1 MSMRAQISLQFADA
15 DLFEN
20 FVTPYKENRLLN
32 SLIIKCLSAYYYNED
47 VRNLIE
53 GTSMSDA
60 TNGEEVQ
67 STQSI
72 VDNIRASLVMQD
84 YLATELQSTI
94 DNGTE
99 DIDNILNKTNE
110 VARQTGVAKPSQT
123 ESGSNVLKEVPKTV
137 SSNSQETVSKT
148 QLEIIVQS
156 IVLLAKSQNNS
167 DVLKSLKT
175 SGVVIP
181 DDIIES
187 ISQQEK
193 LGAFDEVLKSVSNE
207 AAPLVLAI
215 LDREKKA
222 KEASDVAKRTILDL
236 QEQLNIA
243 ESKEIEFESVK
254 DTFVKAMNQL
264 QEVNTRLELKNQQ
277 LQEELNE
284 YNAVQHSRK
293 SYGAFD
299 DAIIVSNNHIKSV
312 QDSLQNAVEYIQR
325 MLNNSF

>member
-123 ESGSNVLKEVPKTV
+123 ESGSNVLQIETKNLNGEGSGESSAPDLKGFDNNAAVNLLLNCVLSLAKSSGNTEVQNLINHSGLGVADAKESV
-137 SSNSQETVSKT
+137 SSETVSKP
-148 QLEIIVQS
+148 VQTEVPMEQDKVTPIS
-156 IVLLAKSQNNS
+156 TKIEVEDDYA
-167 DVLKSLKT
+167 VEEVVET
-175 SGVVIP
+175 SGNDFEDSTPVVTENQADVVTTP
-181 DDIIES
+181 ADSNSSES
-187 ISQQEK
+187 ASEAMQEL
-193 LGAFDEVLKSVSNE
+193 LG
-207 AAPLVLAI
+207 
-215 LDREKKA
+215 
-222 KEASDVAKRTILDL
+222 
-236 QEQLNIA
+236 
-243 ESKEIEFESVK
+243 
-254 DTFVKAMNQL
+254 
-264 QEVNTRLELKNQQ
+264 
-277 LQEELNE
+277 
-284 YNAVQHSRK
+284 
-293 SYGAFD
+293 
-299 DAIIVSNNHIKSV
+299 
-312 QDSLQNAVEYIQR
+312 SL
-325 MLNNSF
+325 F

>member
-1 MSMRAQISLQFADA
+1 MRAQISLQFADA

-110 VARQTGVAKPSQT
+110 VARQTGVAKPSKT
-123 ESGSNVLKEVPKTV
+123 ESGSNVLQIETKNLNNEGSDESSAPDLKGFDNNAAVNLLLNCVLSLAKSSGNTEVQSLISHSGFGVVDTKESV
-137 SSNSQETVSKT
+137 SSETVSK
-148 QLEIIVQS
+148 QVQNEVPMEQKEVTPIS
-156 IVLLAKSQNNS
+156 VKIEVEDDYA
-167 DVLKSLKT
+167 VEEVVET
-175 SGVVIP
+175 SVNDFEDFTPVVTENQADVVITP
-181 DDIIES
+181 ADS
-187 ISQQEK
+187 N
-193 LGAFDEVLKSVSNE
+193 SNE
-207 AAPLVLAI
+207 N
-215 LDREKKA
+215 
-222 KEASDVAKRTILDL
+222 ASESM
-236 QEQLNIA
+236 QELL
-243 ESKEIEFESVK
+243 S
-254 DTFVKAMNQL
+254 
-264 QEVNTRLELKNQQ
+264 
-277 LQEELNE
+277 
-284 YNAVQHSRK
+284 
-293 SYGAFD
+293 
-299 DAIIVSNNHIKSV
+299 
-312 QDSLQNAVEYIQR
+312 SL
-325 MLNNSF
+325 F

>member
-123 ESGSNVLKEVPKTV
+123 ESGSNVLQIETKNLNGEGSGESSAPDLKGFDNNAAVNLLLNCVLSLAKSSGNTEVQNLINHSGLGVADAKESV
-137 SSNSQETVSKT
+137 SSETVSKP
-148 QLEIIVQS
+148 VQTE
-156 IVLLAKSQNNS
+156 VPMEQNKVTPIS
-167 DVLKSLKT
+167 TKIEVEDDYAVEEVVET
-175 SGVVIP
+175 SGNDFEDSTPVVTENQADVVTTP
-181 DDIIES
+181 ADSNSSES
-187 ISQQEK
+187 ASEAMQEL
-193 LGAFDEVLKSVSNE
+193 LG
-207 AAPLVLAI
+207 
-215 LDREKKA
+215 
-222 KEASDVAKRTILDL
+222 
-236 QEQLNIA
+236 
-243 ESKEIEFESVK
+243 
-254 DTFVKAMNQL
+254 
-264 QEVNTRLELKNQQ
+264 
-277 LQEELNE
+277 
-284 YNAVQHSRK
+284 
-293 SYGAFD
+293 
-299 DAIIVSNNHIKSV
+299 
-312 QDSLQNAVEYIQR
+312 SL
-325 MLNNSF
+325 F

>member
-123 ESGSNVLKEVPKTV
+123 ESGSNVLQIETKNLNGEGSGESSASDLKGFDNNAAVNLLLNCVLSLAKSSGNTEVQNLINHSGLGVADAKESV
-137 SSNSQETVSKT
+137 SSETVSKS
-148 QLEIIVQS
+148 VQTEVPMEQDKVTPIS
-156 IVLLAKSQNNS
+156 TKIEVEDDYVVEEVVETSDNDFEDSTPVVTENQADVVTTPADSNS
-167 DVLKSLKT
+167 S
-175 SGVVIP
+175 
-181 DDIIES
+181 ES
-187 ISQQEK
+187 
-193 LGAFDEVLKSVSNE
+193 
-207 AAPLVLAI
+207 
-215 LDREKKA
+215 
-222 KEASDVAKRTILDL
+222 AS
-236 QEQLNIA
+236 
-243 ESKEIEFESVK
+243 
-254 DTFVKAMNQL
+254 KAM
-264 QEVNTRLELKNQQ
+264 QELL
-277 LQEELNE
+277 
-284 YNAVQHSRK
+284 
-293 SYGAFD
+293 G
-299 DAIIVSNNHIKSV
+299 
-312 QDSLQNAVEYIQR
+312 SL
-325 MLNNSF
+325 F

>member
-32 SLIIKCLSAYYYNED
+32 NLIIKCLSAYYYNED

-123 ESGSNVLKEVPKTV
+123 ESGSNVLQIETKNLNGEGSGESSAPDLKGFDNNAAVNLLLNCVLSLAKSSGNIEVQNLINHSGLGVANAKESV
-137 SSNSQETVSKT
+137 SSETVSKP
-148 QLEIIVQS
+148 VQTEVPMEQEKVTPIS
-156 IVLLAKSQNNS
+156 TKIEVEDDYA
-167 DVLKSLKT
+167 VEEVVET
-175 SGVVIP
+175 SGNDFEDSTPVVTENQADVVTTP
-181 DDIIES
+181 ADSNSSES
-187 ISQQEK
+187 ASEAMQEL
-193 LGAFDEVLKSVSNE
+193 LG
-207 AAPLVLAI
+207 
-215 LDREKKA
+215 
-222 KEASDVAKRTILDL
+222 
-236 QEQLNIA
+236 
-243 ESKEIEFESVK
+243 
-254 DTFVKAMNQL
+254 
-264 QEVNTRLELKNQQ
+264 
-277 LQEELNE
+277 
-284 YNAVQHSRK
+284 
-293 SYGAFD
+293 
-299 DAIIVSNNHIKSV
+299 
-312 QDSLQNAVEYIQR
+312 SL
-325 MLNNSF
+325 F

>member
-123 ESGSNVLKEVPKTV
+123 ESGSNVLQIETKNLNGEGSGESSAPDLKGFDNNAAVNLLLNCVLSLAKSSGNTEVQNLISHSGLGVADVKEPV
-137 SSNSQETVSKT
+137 SSETVSK
-148 QLEIIVQS
+148 QVQTEVPMKQEKVTPIS
-156 IVLLAKSQNNS
+156 TKIEVEDDYA
-167 DVLKSLKT
+167 VEEVVET
-175 SGVVIP
+175 SGNDFEDSTPVVTENQADVVTTP
-181 DDIIES
+181 ADSNSSES
-187 ISQQEK
+187 ASEAMQEL
-193 LGAFDEVLKSVSNE
+193 LG
-207 AAPLVLAI
+207 
-215 LDREKKA
+215 
-222 KEASDVAKRTILDL
+222 
-236 QEQLNIA
+236 
-243 ESKEIEFESVK
+243 
-254 DTFVKAMNQL
+254 
-264 QEVNTRLELKNQQ
+264 
-277 LQEELNE
+277 
-284 YNAVQHSRK
+284 
-293 SYGAFD
+293 
-299 DAIIVSNNHIKSV
+299 
-312 QDSLQNAVEYIQR
+312 SL
-325 MLNNSF
+325 F

>member
-32 SLIIKCLSAYYYNED
+32 NLIIKCLSAYYYNED

-123 ESGSNVLKEVPKTV
+123 ESGSNVLQIETKNLNGEGSGESSAPDLKGFDNNAAVNLLLNCVLSLAKSSGNTEVQNLINHSGLGVTDIKEPV
-137 SSNSQETVSKT
+137 SSETVSKP
-148 QLEIIVQS
+148 VQTE
-156 IVLLAKSQNNS
+156 VPMEQNKVTPIS
-167 DVLKSLKT
+167 TKIEVEDDYAVEEVVET
-175 SGVVIP
+175 SGNDFEDSTPVVTENQADVVTTP
-181 DDIIES
+181 ADSNSSES
-187 ISQQEK
+187 ASESMQEL
-193 LGAFDEVLKSVSNE
+193 LG
-207 AAPLVLAI
+207 
-215 LDREKKA
+215 
-222 KEASDVAKRTILDL
+222 
-236 QEQLNIA
+236 
-243 ESKEIEFESVK
+243 
-254 DTFVKAMNQL
+254 
-264 QEVNTRLELKNQQ
+264 
-277 LQEELNE
+277 
-284 YNAVQHSRK
+284 
-293 SYGAFD
+293 
-299 DAIIVSNNHIKSV
+299 
-312 QDSLQNAVEYIQR
+312 SL
-325 MLNNSF
+325 F

>member
-1 MSMRAQISLQFADA
+1 MRAQISLQFADA

-20 FVTPYKENRLLN
+20 FVTPYKKNRLLN

-123 ESGSNVLKEVPKTV
+123 ESGSNVLQIETKNLSGEGSGESSAPDLKGFDNNAAVNLLLNCVLSLAKSSGNTEVQNLINHSGLGVADAKESV
-137 SSNSQETVSKT
+137 SSETVSKS
-148 QLEIIVQS
+148 VQTEVPMEQEKVTPIS
-156 IVLLAKSQNNS
+156 TKIEVEDDYA
-167 DVLKSLKT
+167 VEEVVET
-175 SGVVIP
+175 SGNDFEDSTSVVTENQVDVVTTP
-181 DDIIES
+181 ADSNSSES
-187 ISQQEK
+187 ASEAMQEL
-193 LGAFDEVLKSVSNE
+193 LG
-207 AAPLVLAI
+207 
-215 LDREKKA
+215 
-222 KEASDVAKRTILDL
+222 
-236 QEQLNIA
+236 
-243 ESKEIEFESVK
+243 
-254 DTFVKAMNQL
+254 
-264 QEVNTRLELKNQQ
+264 
-277 LQEELNE
+277 
-284 YNAVQHSRK
+284 
-293 SYGAFD
+293 
-299 DAIIVSNNHIKSV
+299 
-312 QDSLQNAVEYIQR
+312 SL
-325 MLNNSF
+325 F

>member
-123 ESGSNVLKEVPKTV
+123 ESGSNVLQIETKNLNGDGSGESSAPDLKGFDNNAAVNLLLNCVLSLAKSSGNTEVQNLISHSGLGVADAKEPV
-137 SSNSQETVSKT
+137 SSETVSKP
-148 QLEIIVQS
+148 VQTEVPMEQEKVTPIS
-156 IVLLAKSQNNS
+156 TRIEVEDDYA
-167 DVLKSLKT
+167 VEEVVET
-175 SGVVIP
+175 SGNDFEDSTPVVTENQADVVTTP
-181 DDIIES
+181 ADSNSSES
-187 ISQQEK
+187 ASEAMQEL
-193 LGAFDEVLKSVSNE
+193 LG
-207 AAPLVLAI
+207 
-215 LDREKKA
+215 
-222 KEASDVAKRTILDL
+222 
-236 QEQLNIA
+236 
-243 ESKEIEFESVK
+243 
-254 DTFVKAMNQL
+254 
-264 QEVNTRLELKNQQ
+264 
-277 LQEELNE
+277 
-284 YNAVQHSRK
+284 
-293 SYGAFD
+293 
-299 DAIIVSNNHIKSV
+299 
-312 QDSLQNAVEYIQR
+312 SL
-325 MLNNSF
+325 F

>member
-123 ESGSNVLKEVPKTV
+123 ESGSNVLQIETKNLNGEGSGESSAPDLKGFDNNAAVNLLLNCVLSLAKSSGNTEVQNLINHSGLGVADAKESV
-137 SSNSQETVSKT
+137 SSETVSKP
-148 QLEIIVQS
+148 VQTEVPMEQDKVTPIS
-156 IVLLAKSQNNS
+156 TKIEVEDDYA
-167 DVLKSLKT
+167 VEEVVET
-175 SGVVIP
+175 SGNDFEDSTPVVTENQADVVTTP
-181 DDIIES
+181 ADSNSSENAS
-187 ISQQEK
+187 EAMQEL
-193 LGAFDEVLKSVSNE
+193 LG
-207 AAPLVLAI
+207 
-215 LDREKKA
+215 
-222 KEASDVAKRTILDL
+222 
-236 QEQLNIA
+236 
-243 ESKEIEFESVK
+243 
-254 DTFVKAMNQL
+254 
-264 QEVNTRLELKNQQ
+264 
-277 LQEELNE
+277 
-284 YNAVQHSRK
+284 
-293 SYGAFD
+293 
-299 DAIIVSNNHIKSV
+299 
-312 QDSLQNAVEYIQR
+312 SL
-325 MLNNSF
+325 F

>member
-32 SLIIKCLSAYYYNED
+32 NLIIKCLSAYYYNED

-110 VARQTGVAKPSQT
+110 VARQAGVAKPSQT
-123 ESGSNVLKEVPKTV
+123 ESGSNVLQIETKNLNGEGSGESSAPDLKGFDNNAAVNLLLNCVLSLAKSSGNIEVQNLINRSGLGVASAKESV
-137 SSNSQETVSKT
+137 SSETVSKP
-148 QLEIIVQS
+148 VQTEVPMEQEKVTPIS
-156 IVLLAKSQNNS
+156 TKIEVEDDYA
-167 DVLKSLKT
+167 VEEVVET
-175 SGVVIP
+175 SGNDFEDSTPVVTENQADVVTTP
-181 DDIIES
+181 ADSNSSENAS
-187 ISQQEK
+187 EAMQEL
-193 LGAFDEVLKSVSNE
+193 LG
-207 AAPLVLAI
+207 
-215 LDREKKA
+215 
-222 KEASDVAKRTILDL
+222 
-236 QEQLNIA
+236 
-243 ESKEIEFESVK
+243 
-254 DTFVKAMNQL
+254 
-264 QEVNTRLELKNQQ
+264 
-277 LQEELNE
+277 
-284 YNAVQHSRK
+284 
-293 SYGAFD
+293 
-299 DAIIVSNNHIKSV
+299 
-312 QDSLQNAVEYIQR
+312 SL
-325 MLNNSF
+325 F

>member
-123 ESGSNVLKEVPKTV
+123 ESGSNVLQIETKNLNGEGSGESSAPDLKGFDNNAAVNLLLNCVLSLAKSSGNIEVQNLISHSGLGVADVKESV
-137 SSNSQETVSKT
+137 SSETVSKP
-148 QLEIIVQS
+148 VQTEVPMEQDKVTPIS
-156 IVLLAKSQNNS
+156 TKIEVEDDYA
-167 DVLKSLKT
+167 VEEVVET
-175 SGVVIP
+175 SGNDFEDSTPVVTENQADVVTTP
-181 DDIIES
+181 ADSNSSES
-187 ISQQEK
+187 ASEAMQEL
-193 LGAFDEVLKSVSNE
+193 LG
-207 AAPLVLAI
+207 
-215 LDREKKA
+215 
-222 KEASDVAKRTILDL
+222 
-236 QEQLNIA
+236 
-243 ESKEIEFESVK
+243 
-254 DTFVKAMNQL
+254 
-264 QEVNTRLELKNQQ
+264 
-277 LQEELNE
+277 
-284 YNAVQHSRK
+284 
-293 SYGAFD
+293 
-299 DAIIVSNNHIKSV
+299 
-312 QDSLQNAVEYIQR
+312 SL
-325 MLNNSF
+325 F

>member
-123 ESGSNVLKEVPKTV
+123 ESGSNVLQIETKNLNGEGSGESSAPDLKGFDNNAAVNLLLNCVLSLAKSSGNTEVQNLINLSGLGVADAKESV
-137 SSNSQETVSKT
+137 SSETVSKP
-148 QLEIIVQS
+148 VQTEVPMEQDKVTPIS
-156 IVLLAKSQNNS
+156 TKIEVEDDYA
-167 DVLKSLKT
+167 VEEVVET
-175 SGVVIP
+175 SGNDFEDSTPVVTENQADVVTTP
-181 DDIIES
+181 ADSNSSES
-187 ISQQEK
+187 ASEAMQEL
-193 LGAFDEVLKSVSNE
+193 LG
-207 AAPLVLAI
+207 
-215 LDREKKA
+215 
-222 KEASDVAKRTILDL
+222 
-236 QEQLNIA
+236 
-243 ESKEIEFESVK
+243 
-254 DTFVKAMNQL
+254 
-264 QEVNTRLELKNQQ
+264 
-277 LQEELNE
+277 
-284 YNAVQHSRK
+284 
-293 SYGAFD
+293 
-299 DAIIVSNNHIKSV
+299 
-312 QDSLQNAVEYIQR
+312 SL
-325 MLNNSF
+325 F

>member
-53 GTSMSDA
+53 GTSMSEA

-123 ESGSNVLKEVPKTV
+123 ESGSNVLQIETKNLNGEDSGK
-137 SSNSQETVSKT
+137 SSAPDLKGFDNNAAVN
-148 QLEIIVQS
+148 LLLNC
-156 IVLLAKSQNNS
+156 VLSLAKSSGNTEVQNLINHS
-167 DVLKSLKT
+167 GLGATDTKEPVSSEIISKQVQTEVPMEQKEVTPISTKIEVEDDYIVEEVVKT
-175 SGVVIP
+175 SVNDFEDSTPVVTENQADVVTTP
-181 DDIIES
+181 ADSNSSES
-187 ISQQEK
+187 ASEAMQEL
-193 LGAFDEVLKSVSNE
+193 LG
-207 AAPLVLAI
+207 
-215 LDREKKA
+215 
-222 KEASDVAKRTILDL
+222 
-236 QEQLNIA
+236 
-243 ESKEIEFESVK
+243 
-254 DTFVKAMNQL
+254 
-264 QEVNTRLELKNQQ
+264 
-277 LQEELNE
+277 
-284 YNAVQHSRK
+284 
-293 SYGAFD
+293 
-299 DAIIVSNNHIKSV
+299 
-312 QDSLQNAVEYIQR
+312 SL
-325 MLNNSF
+325 F

>member
-1 MSMRAQISLQFADA
+1 MRAQISLQFADA

-53 GTSMSDA
+53 GTSMSEA

-123 ESGSNVLKEVPKTV
+123 ESGSNVLQIETKNLNGEGLGESSAPDLKGFDNNAAVNLLLNCVLSLAKSSGNTEVQNLISHSGLGVANVKEPV
-137 SSNSQETVSKT
+137 SSETVSKP
-148 QLEIIVQS
+148 VQTEVPMEQDKVTPIS
-156 IVLLAKSQNNS
+156 TKIEVEDDYA
-167 DVLKSLKT
+167 VEEVVET
-175 SGVVIP
+175 SGNDFEDSTPVVTENQADVVTTP
-181 DDIIES
+181 ADSNSSES
-187 ISQQEK
+187 ASEAMQEL
-193 LGAFDEVLKSVSNE
+193 LG
-207 AAPLVLAI
+207 
-215 LDREKKA
+215 
-222 KEASDVAKRTILDL
+222 
-236 QEQLNIA
+236 
-243 ESKEIEFESVK
+243 
-254 DTFVKAMNQL
+254 
-264 QEVNTRLELKNQQ
+264 
-277 LQEELNE
+277 
-284 YNAVQHSRK
+284 
-293 SYGAFD
+293 
-299 DAIIVSNNHIKSV
+299 
-312 QDSLQNAVEYIQR
+312 SL
-325 MLNNSF
+325 F

>member
-53 GTSMSDA
+53 GTSMSEA

-123 ESGSNVLKEVPKTV
+123 ESGSNVLQIETKNLNGEGSCESSAPDLKGFDNNAAVNLLLNCVLSLAKSSGNTEVQNLINHSGLGVADAKESV
-137 SSNSQETVSKT
+137 SSETVSKP
-148 QLEIIVQS
+148 VQTEVPMEQDKVTPIS
-156 IVLLAKSQNNS
+156 TKIEVEDDYA
-167 DVLKSLKT
+167 VEEVVET
-175 SGVVIP
+175 SGNDFEDSTPVVTENQADVVTTP
-181 DDIIES
+181 ADSNSSES
-187 ISQQEK
+187 ASEAMQEL
-193 LGAFDEVLKSVSNE
+193 LG
-207 AAPLVLAI
+207 
-215 LDREKKA
+215 
-222 KEASDVAKRTILDL
+222 
-236 QEQLNIA
+236 
-243 ESKEIEFESVK
+243 
-254 DTFVKAMNQL
+254 
-264 QEVNTRLELKNQQ
+264 
-277 LQEELNE
+277 
-284 YNAVQHSRK
+284 
-293 SYGAFD
+293 
-299 DAIIVSNNHIKSV
+299 
-312 QDSLQNAVEYIQR
+312 SL
-325 MLNNSF
+325 F

>member
-123 ESGSNVLKEVPKTV
+123 ESGSNVLQIETKNLNGEGSGESSAPDLKGFDNNAAVNLLLNCVLSLAKSSGNTEVQNLISHSGLGVADVKEPV
-137 SSNSQETVSKT
+137 SSETVSKP
-148 QLEIIVQS
+148 VQTEVPMEQDKVTPIS
-156 IVLLAKSQNNS
+156 TKIEVEDDYA
-167 DVLKSLKT
+167 VEEVVET
-175 SGVVIP
+175 SGNDFEDSTPVVTENQA
-181 DDIIES
+181 DVVTTSADSNSSES
-187 ISQQEK
+187 ASEAMQEL
-193 LGAFDEVLKSVSNE
+193 LG
-207 AAPLVLAI
+207 
-215 LDREKKA
+215 
-222 KEASDVAKRTILDL
+222 
-236 QEQLNIA
+236 
-243 ESKEIEFESVK
+243 
-254 DTFVKAMNQL
+254 
-264 QEVNTRLELKNQQ
+264 
-277 LQEELNE
+277 
-284 YNAVQHSRK
+284 
-293 SYGAFD
+293 
-299 DAIIVSNNHIKSV
+299 
-312 QDSLQNAVEYIQR
+312 SL
-325 MLNNSF
+325 F

>member
-123 ESGSNVLKEVPKTV
+123 ESGSNVLQIETKNLNGEGSGESSAPDLKGFDNNAAVNLLLNCVLSLAKSSGNTEVQNLISHSGLGVADAKESV
-137 SSNSQETVSKT
+137 SSETVSKP
-148 QLEIIVQS
+148 VQTEVPMEQEKVTPIS
-156 IVLLAKSQNNS
+156 TRIEVEDDYA
-167 DVLKSLKT
+167 VEEVVET
-175 SGVVIP
+175 SGNDFEDSTPVVTENQADVVTTP
-181 DDIIES
+181 ADSNSSES
-187 ISQQEK
+187 ASEAMQEL
-193 LGAFDEVLKSVSNE
+193 LG
-207 AAPLVLAI
+207 
-215 LDREKKA
+215 
-222 KEASDVAKRTILDL
+222 
-236 QEQLNIA
+236 
-243 ESKEIEFESVK
+243 
-254 DTFVKAMNQL
+254 
-264 QEVNTRLELKNQQ
+264 
-277 LQEELNE
+277 
-284 YNAVQHSRK
+284 
-293 SYGAFD
+293 
-299 DAIIVSNNHIKSV
+299 
-312 QDSLQNAVEYIQR
+312 SL
-325 MLNNSF
+325 F

>member
-53 GTSMSDA
+53 GTSMSEA

-123 ESGSNVLKEVPKTV
+123 ESGSNVLQIETKNLNDEGSGK
-137 SSNSQETVSKT
+137 SSAPDLKGFDNNAAVN
-148 QLEIIVQS
+148 LLLNC
-156 IVLLAKSQNNS
+156 VLSLAKSSGNTEVQNLINNS
-167 DVLKSLKT
+167 GLGTSDTKEPVSSETISKQLQTEVPMEQKEVTPISTKIEVEDDYIVEEVVKT
-175 SGVVIP
+175 SVNDFEDSTPVVT
-181 DDIIES
+181 EN
-187 ISQQEK
+187 Q
-193 LGAFDEVLKSVSNE
+193 A
-207 AAPLVLAI
+207 
-215 LDREKKA
+215 
-222 KEASDVAKRTILDL
+222 DVA
-236 QEQLNIA
+236 IA
-243 ESKEIEFESVK
+243 PADS
-254 DTFVKAMNQL
+254 N
-264 QEVNTRLELKNQQ
+264 
-277 LQEELNE
+277 LNE
-284 YNAVQHSRK
+284 NASEAMQELL
-293 SYGAFD
+293 G
-299 DAIIVSNNHIKSV
+299 
-312 QDSLQNAVEYIQR
+312 SL
-325 MLNNSF
+325 F

>member
-123 ESGSNVLKEVPKTV
+123 ESGSNVLQIETKNLNGEGSSESSAPDLKGFDNNAAVNLLLNCVLSLAKSSGNTEVQNLINHSGLGVADAKESV
-137 SSNSQETVSKT
+137 SSETVSKP
-148 QLEIIVQS
+148 VQTEVPMEQDKVTPIS
-156 IVLLAKSQNNS
+156 TKIEVEDDYA
-167 DVLKSLKT
+167 VEEVVET
-175 SGVVIP
+175 SGNDFEDSTPVVTENQADVITTP
-181 DDIIES
+181 ADSNSSES
-187 ISQQEK
+187 ASEAMQEL
-193 LGAFDEVLKSVSNE
+193 LG
-207 AAPLVLAI
+207 
-215 LDREKKA
+215 
-222 KEASDVAKRTILDL
+222 
-236 QEQLNIA
+236 
-243 ESKEIEFESVK
+243 
-254 DTFVKAMNQL
+254 
-264 QEVNTRLELKNQQ
+264 
-277 LQEELNE
+277 
-284 YNAVQHSRK
+284 
-293 SYGAFD
+293 
-299 DAIIVSNNHIKSV
+299 
-312 QDSLQNAVEYIQR
+312 SL
-325 MLNNSF
+325 F

>member
-123 ESGSNVLKEVPKTV
+123 ESGSNVLQIETKNLNGEDSGESSAPDLKGFDNNAAVNLLLNCVLSLAKSSGNTEVQNLISHSGLGVADAKEPV
-137 SSNSQETVSKT
+137 SSETVSKPLQT
-148 QLEIIVQS
+148 EVPMEQEKVTPISTKIEVEDDYA
-156 IVLLAKSQNNS
+156 VEE
-167 DVLKSLKT
+167 VVET
-175 SGVVIP
+175 SGNDFEDSTPVVTENQADVVTAPADSNIS
-181 DDIIES
+181 ES
-187 ISQQEK
+187 ASEAMQEL
-193 LGAFDEVLKSVSNE
+193 LG
-207 AAPLVLAI
+207 
-215 LDREKKA
+215 
-222 KEASDVAKRTILDL
+222 
-236 QEQLNIA
+236 
-243 ESKEIEFESVK
+243 
-254 DTFVKAMNQL
+254 
-264 QEVNTRLELKNQQ
+264 
-277 LQEELNE
+277 
-284 YNAVQHSRK
+284 
-293 SYGAFD
+293 
-299 DAIIVSNNHIKSV
+299 
-312 QDSLQNAVEYIQR
+312 SL
-325 MLNNSF
+325 F

>member
-32 SLIIKCLSAYYYNED
+32 SLIIKCLTAYYYDED
-47 VRNLIE
+47 IRTSIE
-53 GTSMSDA
+53 SYSMLNS
-60 TNGEEVQ
+60 TNKDEQ
-67 STQSI
+67 SMQSI
-72 VDNIRASLVMQD
+72 VDIIRENTVMQD

-110 VARQTGVAKPSQT
+110 VARQTGVVKPSQT
-123 ESGSNVLKEVPKTV
+123 ESGSSVLKDTHKIV
-137 SSNSQETVSKT
+137 SSSSQETAFKA
-148 QLEIIVQS
+148 QLEILVQS

-207 AAPLVLAI
+207 VAPLVLAI

-284 YNAVQHSRK
+284 YNATQHSRK

-312 QDSLQNAVEYIQR
+312 QDSLQSAVENIQR
-325 MLNNSF
+325 ILNNSF

>member
-123 ESGSNVLKEVPKTV
+123 ESGSNVLQIETKNLNGEGSGESSAPDLKGFDNNAAVNLLLNCVLSLAKSSGNTEVQNLINHSGLGVADAKEPV
-137 SSNSQETVSKT
+137 SSETVSKP
-148 QLEIIVQS
+148 VQTEVPMEQEKVTPIS
-156 IVLLAKSQNNS
+156 TKIEVEDDYA
-167 DVLKSLKT
+167 VEEVVET
-175 SGVVIP
+175 SGNDFEDSTPVVTENQADVVTTP
-181 DDIIES
+181 ADSNSSES
-187 ISQQEK
+187 ASEAMQEL
-193 LGAFDEVLKSVSNE
+193 LG
-207 AAPLVLAI
+207 
-215 LDREKKA
+215 
-222 KEASDVAKRTILDL
+222 
-236 QEQLNIA
+236 
-243 ESKEIEFESVK
+243 
-254 DTFVKAMNQL
+254 
-264 QEVNTRLELKNQQ
+264 
-277 LQEELNE
+277 
-284 YNAVQHSRK
+284 
-293 SYGAFD
+293 
-299 DAIIVSNNHIKSV
+299 
-312 QDSLQNAVEYIQR
+312 SL
-325 MLNNSF
+325 F

>member
-32 SLIIKCLSAYYYNED
+32 NLIIKCLSAYYYNED

-123 ESGSNVLKEVPKTV
+123 ESGSNVLQIETKNLNGEGSDESSAPDLKGFDNNAAVNLLLNCVLSLAKSSGNTEVQNLISHSGLGVADIKEPV
-137 SSNSQETVSKT
+137 SSETVSKP
-148 QLEIIVQS
+148 VQTEVPMEQDKVTPIS
-156 IVLLAKSQNNS
+156 TKIEVEDDYA
-167 DVLKSLKT
+167 VEEVVET
-175 SGVVIP
+175 SGNDFEDSTPVVTENQADVVTTP
-181 DDIIES
+181 ADSNSSES
-187 ISQQEK
+187 ASEAMQEL
-193 LGAFDEVLKSVSNE
+193 LG
-207 AAPLVLAI
+207 
-215 LDREKKA
+215 
-222 KEASDVAKRTILDL
+222 
-236 QEQLNIA
+236 
-243 ESKEIEFESVK
+243 
-254 DTFVKAMNQL
+254 
-264 QEVNTRLELKNQQ
+264 
-277 LQEELNE
+277 
-284 YNAVQHSRK
+284 
-293 SYGAFD
+293 
-299 DAIIVSNNHIKSV
+299 
-312 QDSLQNAVEYIQR
+312 SL
-325 MLNNSF
+325 F

>member
-32 SLIIKCLSAYYYNED
+32 NLIIKCLSAYYYNED

-123 ESGSNVLKEVPKTV
+123 ESGSNVLQIETKNLNGEGSGE
-137 SSNSQETVSKT
+137 SSAPDLKGFDNNAAVN
-148 QLEIIVQS
+148 LLLNC
-156 IVLLAKSQNNS
+156 VLSLAKSSGNTEVQNLINHS
-167 DVLKSLKT
+167 GLGVADVKEPVSSEIVSKPVQTEVPMEQDKVTPISTKIEVEDDYAVEEVVET
-175 SGVVIP
+175 SGNDFEDSTPVVTENQADVVTTP
-181 DDIIES
+181 ADSNSSES
-187 ISQQEK
+187 ASEAMQEL
-193 LGAFDEVLKSVSNE
+193 LG
-207 AAPLVLAI
+207 
-215 LDREKKA
+215 
-222 KEASDVAKRTILDL
+222 
-236 QEQLNIA
+236 
-243 ESKEIEFESVK
+243 
-254 DTFVKAMNQL
+254 
-264 QEVNTRLELKNQQ
+264 
-277 LQEELNE
+277 
-284 YNAVQHSRK
+284 
-293 SYGAFD
+293 
-299 DAIIVSNNHIKSV
+299 
-312 QDSLQNAVEYIQR
+312 SL
-325 MLNNSF
+325 F

>member
-123 ESGSNVLKEVPKTV
+123 ESGSNVLQIETKNLNGEGSGESSAPDLKGFDNNAAVNLLLNCVLSLAKSSGNTEVQNLINHSGLGVADAKESV
-137 SSNSQETVSKT
+137 SSETVSKS
-148 QLEIIVQS
+148 VQTEVPMEQEKVTPIS
-156 IVLLAKSQNNS
+156 TKIEVEDDYA
-167 DVLKSLKT
+167 VEEVVET
-175 SGVVIP
+175 SGNDFEDSTPVVTENQADVVTTP
-181 DDIIES
+181 ADSNSSES
-187 ISQQEK
+187 
-193 LGAFDEVLKSVSNE
+193 
-207 AAPLVLAI
+207 
-215 LDREKKA
+215 
-222 KEASDVAKRTILDL
+222 AS
-236 QEQLNIA
+236 
-243 ESKEIEFESVK
+243 
-254 DTFVKAMNQL
+254 KAM
-264 QEVNTRLELKNQQ
+264 QELL
-277 LQEELNE
+277 
-284 YNAVQHSRK
+284 
-293 SYGAFD
+293 G
-299 DAIIVSNNHIKSV
+299 
-312 QDSLQNAVEYIQR
+312 SL
-325 MLNNSF
+325 F

>member
-1 MSMRAQISLQFADA
+1 MRAQISLQFADA

-123 ESGSNVLKEVPKTV
+123 ESGSNVLQIETKNLNGDGSGESSAPDLKGFDNNAAVNLLLNCVLSLAKSSGNTEVQNLISHSGLGVADAKEPV
-137 SSNSQETVSKT
+137 SSETVSKP
-148 QLEIIVQS
+148 VQTEVPMEQEKVTPIS
-156 IVLLAKSQNNS
+156 TRIEVEDDYA
-167 DVLKSLKT
+167 VEEVVET
-175 SGVVIP
+175 SGNDFEDSTPVVTENQADVVTTP
-181 DDIIES
+181 ADSNSSES
-187 ISQQEK
+187 ASEAMQEL
-193 LGAFDEVLKSVSNE
+193 LG
-207 AAPLVLAI
+207 
-215 LDREKKA
+215 
-222 KEASDVAKRTILDL
+222 
-236 QEQLNIA
+236 
-243 ESKEIEFESVK
+243 
-254 DTFVKAMNQL
+254 
-264 QEVNTRLELKNQQ
+264 
-277 LQEELNE
+277 
-284 YNAVQHSRK
+284 
-293 SYGAFD
+293 
-299 DAIIVSNNHIKSV
+299 
-312 QDSLQNAVEYIQR
+312 SL
-325 MLNNSF
+325 F

>member
-123 ESGSNVLKEVPKTV
+123 ESGSNVLQIETKNLNGEGSGESSAPDLKGFDNNAAVNLLLNCVLSLAKSSGNTEVQNLINHSGLGVADAKESV
-137 SSNSQETVSKT
+137 SSETVSKS
-148 QLEIIVQS
+148 VQTEVPMEQEKVTPIS
-156 IVLLAKSQNNS
+156 TKIEVEDDYA
-167 DVLKSLKT
+167 VEEVVET
-175 SGVVIP
+175 SGNDFEDSTPVVTENQADVVTTP
-181 DDIIES
+181 ADSNSSES
-187 ISQQEK
+187 ASEAMQEL
-193 LGAFDEVLKSVSNE
+193 LG
-207 AAPLVLAI
+207 
-215 LDREKKA
+215 
-222 KEASDVAKRTILDL
+222 
-236 QEQLNIA
+236 
-243 ESKEIEFESVK
+243 
-254 DTFVKAMNQL
+254 
-264 QEVNTRLELKNQQ
+264 
-277 LQEELNE
+277 
-284 YNAVQHSRK
+284 
-293 SYGAFD
+293 
-299 DAIIVSNNHIKSV
+299 
-312 QDSLQNAVEYIQR
+312 SL
-325 MLNNSF
+325 F

>member
-53 GTSMSDA
+53 GTSMSEA

-123 ESGSNVLKEVPKTV
+123 ESGSNVLQIETKNLNGEGSGESSAPDLKGFDNNAAVNLLLNCVLSLAKSSGNTEVQNLISHSGLGVADVKEPV
-137 SSNSQETVSKT
+137 SSETVSKP
-148 QLEIIVQS
+148 VQTEVPMEQDKVTPIS
-156 IVLLAKSQNNS
+156 TKIEVEDDYA
-167 DVLKSLKT
+167 VEEVVET
-175 SGVVIP
+175 SGNDFEDSTPVVTENQADVVTTP
-181 DDIIES
+181 ADSNSSES
-187 ISQQEK
+187 ASEAMQEL
-193 LGAFDEVLKSVSNE
+193 LG
-207 AAPLVLAI
+207 
-215 LDREKKA
+215 
-222 KEASDVAKRTILDL
+222 
-236 QEQLNIA
+236 
-243 ESKEIEFESVK
+243 
-254 DTFVKAMNQL
+254 
-264 QEVNTRLELKNQQ
+264 
-277 LQEELNE
+277 
-284 YNAVQHSRK
+284 
-293 SYGAFD
+293 
-299 DAIIVSNNHIKSV
+299 
-312 QDSLQNAVEYIQR
+312 SL
-325 MLNNSF
+325 F

>member
-53 GTSMSDA
+53 GTSMSEA

-123 ESGSNVLKEVPKTV
+123 ESGSNVLQIETKNLNGEGSGK
-137 SSNSQETVSKT
+137 SSAPDLKGFDNNAAVN
-148 QLEIIVQS
+148 LLLNC
-156 IVLLAKSQNNS
+156 VLSLAKSSGNTEVQNLINHS
-167 DVLKSLKT
+167 GLGTADTKEPVSSEIISKQVQTEVPMEQKEVTPISTKIEVEDDYIVEEVVKT
-175 SGVVIP
+175 SVNDFEDSTPVVT
-181 DDIIES
+181 EN
-187 ISQQEK
+187 Q
-193 LGAFDEVLKSVSNE
+193 A
-207 AAPLVLAI
+207 
-215 LDREKKA
+215 
-222 KEASDVAKRTILDL
+222 DVA
-236 QEQLNIA
+236 IA
-243 ESKEIEFESVK
+243 PADS
-254 DTFVKAMNQL
+254 N
-264 QEVNTRLELKNQQ
+264 
-277 LQEELNE
+277 LNE
-284 YNAVQHSRK
+284 NASEAMQELL
-293 SYGAFD
+293 G
-299 DAIIVSNNHIKSV
+299 
-312 QDSLQNAVEYIQR
+312 SL
-325 MLNNSF
+325 F

>member
-32 SLIIKCLSAYYYNED
+32 NLIIKCLSAYYYNED

-123 ESGSNVLKEVPKTV
+123 ESGSNVLQIETKNLNGEGSGESSAPDLKGFDNNAAVNLLLNCVLSLAKSSGNIEVQNLINRSGLGVASAKESV
-137 SSNSQETVSKT
+137 SSETVSKP
-148 QLEIIVQS
+148 VQTEVPMEQEKVTPIS
-156 IVLLAKSQNNS
+156 TKIEVEDDYA
-167 DVLKSLKT
+167 VEEVVET
-175 SGVVIP
+175 SGNDFEDSTPVVTENQADVVTTP
-181 DDIIES
+181 ADSNSSENAS
-187 ISQQEK
+187 EAMQEL
-193 LGAFDEVLKSVSNE
+193 LG
-207 AAPLVLAI
+207 
-215 LDREKKA
+215 
-222 KEASDVAKRTILDL
+222 
-236 QEQLNIA
+236 
-243 ESKEIEFESVK
+243 
-254 DTFVKAMNQL
+254 
-264 QEVNTRLELKNQQ
+264 
-277 LQEELNE
+277 
-284 YNAVQHSRK
+284 
-293 SYGAFD
+293 
-299 DAIIVSNNHIKSV
+299 
-312 QDSLQNAVEYIQR
+312 SL
-325 MLNNSF
+325 F

>member
-1 MSMRAQISLQFADA
+1 MRAQISLQFADA

-32 SLIIKCLSAYYYNED
+32 NLIIKCLSAYYYNED

-123 ESGSNVLKEVPKTV
+123 ESGSNVLQIETKNLNGE
-137 SSNSQETVSKT
+137 SSDESSAPDLKGFDNNAAVN
-148 QLEIIVQS
+148 LLLNC
-156 IVLLAKSQNNS
+156 VLSLAKSSGNTEVQNLIS
-167 DVLKSLKT
+167 HSGLGVADAKESVSSETISKPVQTEVPMEQEKVTPISTKIEVEDDYAVEEVVET
-175 SGVVIP
+175 SGNDFEDSTPVVTENQADVVTTP
-181 DDIIES
+181 ADSNSSES
-187 ISQQEK
+187 ASEAMQEL
-193 LGAFDEVLKSVSNE
+193 LG
-207 AAPLVLAI
+207 
-215 LDREKKA
+215 
-222 KEASDVAKRTILDL
+222 
-236 QEQLNIA
+236 
-243 ESKEIEFESVK
+243 
-254 DTFVKAMNQL
+254 
-264 QEVNTRLELKNQQ
+264 
-277 LQEELNE
+277 
-284 YNAVQHSRK
+284 
-293 SYGAFD
+293 
-299 DAIIVSNNHIKSV
+299 
-312 QDSLQNAVEYIQR
+312 SL
-325 MLNNSF
+325 F

>member
-123 ESGSNVLKEVPKTV
+123 ESGSNVLQIETKNLNGEGSGESSAPDLKGFDNNAAVNLLLNCVLSLAKSSGNTEVQNLINHSGLGVADAKESV
-137 SSNSQETVSKT
+137 SSETVSKP
-148 QLEIIVQS
+148 VQTE
-156 IVLLAKSQNNS
+156 VPMEQNKVTPIS
-167 DVLKSLKT
+167 TKIEVEDDYAVEEVVET
-175 SGVVIP
+175 SGNDFEDSTPVVTENQADVITTP
-181 DDIIES
+181 ADSNSSES
-187 ISQQEK
+187 ASEAMQEL
-193 LGAFDEVLKSVSNE
+193 LG
-207 AAPLVLAI
+207 
-215 LDREKKA
+215 
-222 KEASDVAKRTILDL
+222 
-236 QEQLNIA
+236 
-243 ESKEIEFESVK
+243 
-254 DTFVKAMNQL
+254 
-264 QEVNTRLELKNQQ
+264 
-277 LQEELNE
+277 
-284 YNAVQHSRK
+284 
-293 SYGAFD
+293 
-299 DAIIVSNNHIKSV
+299 
-312 QDSLQNAVEYIQR
+312 SL
-325 MLNNSF
+325 F

>member
-123 ESGSNVLKEVPKTV
+123 ESGSNVLQIETKNLNGEGSGESSAPDLKGFDNNAAVNLLLNCVLSLAKSSGNTEVQNLISHSGLGVADVKEPV
-137 SSNSQETVSKT
+137 SSETVSKP
-148 QLEIIVQS
+148 VQTEVPMEQDKVTPIS
-156 IVLLAKSQNNS
+156 TKIEVEDDYA
-167 DVLKSLKT
+167 VEEVVET
-175 SGVVIP
+175 SGNDFEDSTPVVTENQADVVTTP
-181 DDIIES
+181 ADSNSSES
-187 ISQQEK
+187 ASEAMQEL
-193 LGAFDEVLKSVSNE
+193 LG
-207 AAPLVLAI
+207 
-215 LDREKKA
+215 
-222 KEASDVAKRTILDL
+222 
-236 QEQLNIA
+236 
-243 ESKEIEFESVK
+243 
-254 DTFVKAMNQL
+254 
-264 QEVNTRLELKNQQ
+264 
-277 LQEELNE
+277 
-284 YNAVQHSRK
+284 
-293 SYGAFD
+293 
-299 DAIIVSNNHIKSV
+299 
-312 QDSLQNAVEYIQR
+312 SL
-325 MLNNSF
+325 F

>member
-123 ESGSNVLKEVPKTV
+123 ESGSNVLQIETKNLNGDGSGESSAQDLKGFDNNAAVNLLLNCVLSLAKSSGNTEVQNLINHSGLGVADAKESV
-137 SSNSQETVSKT
+137 SSETVSKPVKT
-148 QLEIIVQS
+148 EVSMEQEKVTPISTKIEVEDDYA
-156 IVLLAKSQNNS
+156 VEE
-167 DVLKSLKT
+167 VVET
-175 SGVVIP
+175 SGNDFEDSTPVVTENQADVITTP
-181 DDIIES
+181 ADSNSSES
-187 ISQQEK
+187 ASEAMQEL
-193 LGAFDEVLKSVSNE
+193 LG
-207 AAPLVLAI
+207 
-215 LDREKKA
+215 
-222 KEASDVAKRTILDL
+222 
-236 QEQLNIA
+236 
-243 ESKEIEFESVK
+243 
-254 DTFVKAMNQL
+254 
-264 QEVNTRLELKNQQ
+264 
-277 LQEELNE
+277 
-284 YNAVQHSRK
+284 
-293 SYGAFD
+293 
-299 DAIIVSNNHIKSV
+299 
-312 QDSLQNAVEYIQR
+312 SL
-325 MLNNSF
+325 F

>member
-110 VARQTGVAKPSQT
+110 VARQTGMAKPSQT
-123 ESGSNVLKEVPKTV
+123 ESGSNVLQIETKNLNGEGSDESSAQDLKGFDNNAAVNLLLNCVLSLAKSSGNTEVQNLINHSGLGVADAKESV
-137 SSNSQETVSKT
+137 SSETVSKP
-148 QLEIIVQS
+148 VQTEVPMEQEKVTPIS
-156 IVLLAKSQNNS
+156 TKIEVEDDYAFEE
-167 DVLKSLKT
+167 VVET
-175 SGVVIP
+175 SGNDFEDSTPVVTENQADVVTTP
-181 DDIIES
+181 ADSNSSES
-187 ISQQEK
+187 ASEAMQEL
-193 LGAFDEVLKSVSNE
+193 LG
-207 AAPLVLAI
+207 
-215 LDREKKA
+215 
-222 KEASDVAKRTILDL
+222 
-236 QEQLNIA
+236 
-243 ESKEIEFESVK
+243 
-254 DTFVKAMNQL
+254 
-264 QEVNTRLELKNQQ
+264 
-277 LQEELNE
+277 
-284 YNAVQHSRK
+284 
-293 SYGAFD
+293 
-299 DAIIVSNNHIKSV
+299 
-312 QDSLQNAVEYIQR
+312 SL
-325 MLNNSF
+325 F

>member
-123 ESGSNVLKEVPKTV
+123 ESGSNVLQIETKNLNGEGSGESSAPDLKGFDNNAAVNLLLNCVLSLAKSSGNTEVQNLINHSGLGVADAKESV
-137 SSNSQETVSKT
+137 SSETVSKP
-148 QLEIIVQS
+148 VQTEVPMEQEKVTPIS
-156 IVLLAKSQNNS
+156 TRIEVEDDYA
-167 DVLKSLKT
+167 VEEVVET
-175 SGVVIP
+175 SGNDFEDSTPVVTENQADVVTTP
-181 DDIIES
+181 ADSNSSES
-187 ISQQEK
+187 ASEAMQEL
-193 LGAFDEVLKSVSNE
+193 LG
-207 AAPLVLAI
+207 
-215 LDREKKA
+215 
-222 KEASDVAKRTILDL
+222 
-236 QEQLNIA
+236 
-243 ESKEIEFESVK
+243 
-254 DTFVKAMNQL
+254 
-264 QEVNTRLELKNQQ
+264 
-277 LQEELNE
+277 
-284 YNAVQHSRK
+284 
-293 SYGAFD
+293 
-299 DAIIVSNNHIKSV
+299 
-312 QDSLQNAVEYIQR
+312 SL
-325 MLNNSF
+325 F

>member
-32 SLIIKCLSAYYYNED
+32 NLIIKCLSAYYYNED

-53 GTSMSDA
+53 GTSMSEA

-123 ESGSNVLKEVPKTV
+123 ESGSNVLQIETKNLNGEGSGESSAPDLKGFDNNAAVNLLLNCVLSLAKSSGNTEVQNLISHSGLGVADVKEPV
-137 SSNSQETVSKT
+137 SSETVSKP
-148 QLEIIVQS
+148 VQTEVS
-156 IVLLAKSQNNS
+156 MEQDKVTPISTKIEVEDDYA
-167 DVLKSLKT
+167 VEEVVET
-175 SGVVIP
+175 SGNDFEDSTPVVTENQADVVTTP
-181 DDIIES
+181 ADSNSSES
-187 ISQQEK
+187 ASEAMQEL
-193 LGAFDEVLKSVSNE
+193 LG
-207 AAPLVLAI
+207 
-215 LDREKKA
+215 
-222 KEASDVAKRTILDL
+222 
-236 QEQLNIA
+236 
-243 ESKEIEFESVK
+243 
-254 DTFVKAMNQL
+254 
-264 QEVNTRLELKNQQ
+264 
-277 LQEELNE
+277 
-284 YNAVQHSRK
+284 
-293 SYGAFD
+293 
-299 DAIIVSNNHIKSV
+299 
-312 QDSLQNAVEYIQR
+312 SL
-325 MLNNSF
+325 F

>member
-123 ESGSNVLKEVPKTV
+123 ESGSNVLQIETKNLNGEGSGESSAPDLKGFDNNAAVNLLLNCVLSLAKSSGNTEVQNLINHSGLGVADAKESV
-137 SSNSQETVSKT
+137 SSETVSKP
-148 QLEIIVQS
+148 VQTEVPMEQDKVTPIS
-156 IVLLAKSQNNS
+156 TKIEVEDDYA
-167 DVLKSLKT
+167 VEEVVET
-175 SGVVIP
+175 SGNDFEDSTPVVTENQADVITTP
-181 DDIIES
+181 ADSNSSES
-187 ISQQEK
+187 ASEAMQEL
-193 LGAFDEVLKSVSNE
+193 LG
-207 AAPLVLAI
+207 
-215 LDREKKA
+215 
-222 KEASDVAKRTILDL
+222 
-236 QEQLNIA
+236 
-243 ESKEIEFESVK
+243 
-254 DTFVKAMNQL
+254 
-264 QEVNTRLELKNQQ
+264 
-277 LQEELNE
+277 
-284 YNAVQHSRK
+284 
-293 SYGAFD
+293 
-299 DAIIVSNNHIKSV
+299 
-312 QDSLQNAVEYIQR
+312 SL
-325 MLNNSF
+325 F